1 MSLHARGGQT
11 VARRPWRYNQ
21 QSLQAEPMHYA
32 LAPRTFLFSHY
43 FYTGLR
49 IATGIVGL
57 TFLTYAVAD
66 LPAAMAVAIG
76 ALCTSLMD
84 LPSPLRHKFN
94 EMLAGVL
101 LCSLVALL
109 VSLCSP
115 VPWLLRTVIV
125 LVSFLASM
133 MVVYGRKAMPLQFVA
148 LFVMMLSSEE
158 AASPLQALHQGALF
172 LAGGAGY
179 MAYAM
184 VVVWIMQRRLKQQ
197 VLAEALYELAAY
209 TNIKAGCYD
218 IANPLPAQMEKLV
231 RQQSVLAERQQAS
244 RDLIL
249 RGKPAPDEAVL
260 VQVHYAMFDLY
271 ELVLSTHTD
280 YVLLRQHFA
289 DGAVLPLLGDLIG
302 KAARDIESVAYAMTR
317 GRPSRQTID
326 YRDELRLLAEA
337 LRALPPGEGEAAE
350 AQAVLRA
357 TSNKIRET
365 IATIAQLHEASLAPR
380 GPLPMVAGADLTP
393 FLTQQRYSLGIL
405 VSNLR
410 WTSPTFRYALRV
422 AMAISVGLLSA
433 EWLPYKTHGYWIA
446 LTIAVILKPSFSI
459 TRQRRAD
466 RLIGTLIGCLL
477 TAVILHFVHA
487 PAVLFGFLF
496 VATAAGPTF
505 LYVKYR
511 YTAIAASMQALLLI
525 GLTVPHGGSAIGERL
540 LDTLLGTLIA
550 TFFSYVLPSWE
561 YQDLPRL
568 VKAVLDANRKYVDAA
583 AALLLGPAGDDFR
596 YRVSRKQF
604 MDSLATLSAALG
616 RMLDEPA
623 AKQRAAAELNRFTVQ
638 NYLLVAHM
646 AALRLL
652 LQRYAEDMPRA
663 EVDAALSRAFS
674 GVRASLG
681 AAPELAD
688 TAPAML
694 PARSADWAGWEP
706 LRRRLRL
713 LEQDAAQVGL
723 SSAALAEALG
733 RVVDEAVVS

>member
-1 MSLHARGGQT
+1 
-11 VARRPWRYNQ
+11 
-21 QSLQAEPMHYA
+21 MHYA

-57 TFLTYAVAD
+57 AYLTYFIAG
-66 LPAAMAVAIG
+66 LPSAMAVAIG

-101 LCSLVALL
+101 FCSLVAL
-109 VSLCSP
+109 VVGLCSP
-115 VPWLLRTVIV
+115 VPWLLRSVIV

-158 AASPLQALHQGALF
+158 AATPLQALHQGALF
-172 LAGGAGY
+172 FLGGAGY

-184 VVVWIMQRRLKQQ
+184 MVVWILQRRLKQQ

-209 TNIKAGCYD
+209 TSTKAGCYD
-218 IANPLPAQMEKLV
+218 IAQPLSAQMEKLV
-231 RQQSVLAERQQAS
+231 RQQSTLAERQQAS

-249 RGKPAPDEAVL
+249 RGRPAKDEEVL

-271 ELVLSTHTD
+271 ELVLATHTD
-280 YVLLRQHFA
+280 YILLRQHFA
-289 DGAVLPLLGDLIG
+289 GSSVLPLLGDLIG

-317 GRPSRQTID
+317 GRASQRTVD
-326 YRDELRLLAEA
+326 YEDELRALAGA

-365 IATIAQLHEASLAPR
+365 IAMIARLHAAGQAPQ
-380 GPLPMVAGADLTP
+380 GALPMVAGADLTP

-405 VSNLR
+405 LANLR

-422 AMAISVGLLSA
+422 AMAISVGLVSS
-433 EWLPYKTHGYWIA
+433 EWLPWQTHGYWIA
-446 LTIAVILKPSFSI
+446 LTIAVVLKPSFSI

-466 RLIGTLIGCLL
+466 RLVGTLIGCLL
-477 TAVILHFVHA
+477 TAVILRFVHA
-487 PAVLFGFLF
+487 PAILFGFLF

-525 GLTVPHGGSAIGERL
+525 GLTVPHAGAIGERL

-568 VKAVLDANRKYVDAA
+568 VDEVLEANRKYVGDG
-583 AALLLGPAGDDFR
+583 AALLLGDVADDFH
-596 YRVSRKQF
+596 YRVSRKRF
-604 MDSLATLSAALG
+604 MDSLATLSGALG

-623 AKQRAAAELNRFTVQ
+623 DKRRAPRELNRFTVQ

-652 LQRYAEDMPRA
+652 LQRYAENMPRA
-663 EVDAALSRAFS
+663 EVEAMLRNGLAA
-674 GVRASLG
+674 VRTSLG
-681 AAPELAD
+681 AAPQTVD
-688 TAPAML
+688 AML
-694 PARSADWAGWEP
+694 DKTARQDPAWPGWGP
-706 LRRRLRL
+706 LRRRLRML
-713 LEQDAAQVGL
+713 RQDAAQVAL
-723 SSAALAEALG
+723 ASAAIGQALG
-733 RVVDEAVVS
+733 RPAGAQAVKDDASLLGR

>member
-1 MSLHARGGQT
+1 
-11 VARRPWRYNQ
+11 
-21 QSLQAEPMHYA
+21 MHYV

-57 TFLTYAVAD
+57 AYLAYAIAG
-66 LPAAMAVAIG
+66 LPTAMAVAIG

-115 VPWLLRTVIV
+115 LPWLLHTVIV

-158 AASPLQALHQGALF
+158 TATPLQALYHGALF
-172 LAGGAGY
+172 FAGGAGY

-184 VVVWIMQRRLKQQ
+184 VVVWVLQRRLKQQ

-209 TNIKAGCYD
+209 TSIKAGCYD
-218 IANPLPAQMEKLV
+218 MANALPAQMEKLV
-231 RQQSVLAERQQAS
+231 REQSVLAERQQAS

-249 RGKPAPDEAVL
+249 RGKPAPDEAIL

-271 ELVLSTHTD
+271 ELVLATHTD
-280 YVLLRQHFA
+280 YALLRQHFA
-289 DGAVLPLLGDLIG
+289 GAATGVAILPLLGDLIG

-317 GRPSRQTID
+317 GRPSRAAID
-326 YRDELRLLAEA
+326 YQAELRALDEA
-337 LRALPPGEGEAAE
+337 LRALQPGDGQSFE

-357 TSNKIRET
+357 TSNKIREI
-365 IATIAQLHEASLAPR
+365 IAMIARLHAASLAPH
-380 GPLPMVAGADLTP
+380 GTLPKVGGADLTP
-393 FLTQQRYSLGIL
+393 FLTQQRYSIGIL
-405 VSNLR
+405 LSNLR
-410 WTSPTFRYALRV
+410 WRSPTFRFALRV
-422 AMAISVGLLSA
+422 AMAISVGLVSA
-433 EWLPYKTHGYWIA
+433 QWLPYQSHGYWTA
-446 LTIAVILKPSFSI
+446 LTIAVILKPSFSM

-466 RLIGTLIGCLL
+466 RLIGTLIGCVL
-477 TAVILHFVHA
+477 TAVILRFVHA
-487 PAVLFGFLF
+487 PAILFGFLF
-496 VATAAGPTF
+496 VATAAGPAF
-505 LYVKYR
+505 LSIKYR

-525 GLTVPHGGSAIGERL
+525 GLTVPHGAGAIEERL

-550 TFFSYVLPSWE
+550 SFFSYVLPSWE
-561 YQDLPRL
+561 YHDLPRL
-568 VKAVLDANRKYVDAA
+568 VAAVRGANRKYVDAA
-583 AALLLGPAGDDFR
+583 AALLLSHTGDDFQ
-596 YRVSRKQF
+596 YRISRKQF

-623 AKQRAAAELNRFTVQ
+623 AKQRAPAELNLFTVQ
-638 NYLLVAHM
+638 NYLLMAHM

-652 LQRYAEDMPRA
+652 LQRYAENLPRA
-663 EVDAALSRAFS
+663 EVDAFLDSAFA
-674 GVRASLG
+674 GVRTSLG
-681 AAPELAD
+681 TPPEAVPAGERNGPETPDAPDGPGAR
-688 TAPAML
+688 TAWP
-694 PARSADWAGWEP
+694 GWTP
-706 LRRRLRL
+706 LRRRLRML
-713 LEQDAAQVGL
+713 QQDAAQVAL
-723 SSAALAEALG
+723 CSSAISDALNRG
-733 RVVDEAVVS
+733 

>member
-1 MSLHARGGQT
+1 
-11 VARRPWRYNQ
+11 
-21 QSLQAEPMHYA
+21 MHYA

-49 IATGIVGL
+49 IGTGIVGL
-57 TFLTYAVAD
+57 TYLAYAVAD
-66 LPAAMAVAIG
+66 LPSAMAVAIG

-148 LFVMMLSSEE
+148 LFVMMLSSE
-158 AASPLQALHQGALF
+158 AAATPLQALRHGALF
-172 LAGGAGY
+172 FAGGAGY
-179 MAYAM
+179 MTYAM
-184 VVVWIMQRRLKQQ
+184 VVVWILQRRLKQQ

-209 TNIKAGCYD
+209 TSIKAGCYD
-218 IANPLPAQMEKLV
+218 LDNALPAQMEKLV
-231 RQQSVLAERQQAS
+231 RRQSVLAERQQAS

-249 RGKPAPDEAVL
+249 RGRPRPGEVIL

-280 YVLLRQHFA
+280 YALLRQHFA
-289 DGAVLPLLGDLIG
+289 GGPVLPLLGDLIG

-317 GRPSRQTID
+317 NRPSHPEID
-326 YRDELRLLAEA
+326 YAGELRALDEA
-337 LRALPPGEGEAAE
+337 LRKLPPGEGHAVD

-357 TSNKIRET
+357 TSNKISEM
-365 IATIAQLHEASLAPR
+365 IATIAQLHAASQAPH
-380 GPLPMVAGADLTP
+380 GVLPMAPDADLTP
-393 FLTQQRYSLGIL
+393 FLTQQRYSIGIL
-405 VSNLR
+405 LSNLR

-433 EWLPYKTHGYWIA
+433 GWLPYKSHGYWTA
-446 LTIAVILKPSFSI
+446 LTIAVVLKPSFSM

-466 RLIGTLIGCLL
+466 RLVGTLIGCML

-496 VATAAGPTF
+496 VATTAAPTF
-505 LYVKYR
+505 LHIKYR
-511 YTAIAASMQALLLI
+511 YTAVAASMQALLLI
-525 GLTVPHGGSAIGERL
+525 GLTVPQGASAITERL

-568 VKAVLDANRKYVDAA
+568 VKAVRDANRKYIDAA
-583 AALLLGPAGDDFR
+583 AELLLRRTGDDFH
-596 YRVSRKQF
+596 YRISRKRF

-623 AKQRAAAELNRFTVQ
+623 DKQRAPAELNRFTVQ
-638 NYLLVAHM
+638 NYLLVAHV

-652 LQRYAEDMPRA
+652 LQRYAENMPRA
-663 EVDAALSRAFS
+663 EVDAALRSTFA
-674 GVRASLG
+674 GVRASLE
-681 AAPELAD
+681 AAPQAEVA
-688 TAPAML
+688 APD
-694 PARSADWAGWEP
+694 ARTIRVADWPGWAP
-706 LRRRLRL
+706 LQRRLQL
-713 LEQDAAQVGL
+713 LQQDAAQVTLG
-723 SSAALAEALG
+723 SAAIGEALG
-733 RVVDEAVVS
+733 RTVQARTEKKDDACCK

>member
-1 MSLHARGGQT
+1 
-11 VARRPWRYNQ
+11 
-21 QSLQAEPMHYA
+21 MHYA

-57 TFLTYAVAD
+57 SYLTYAVAD
-66 LPAAMAVAIG
+66 LPTTMAVAMG

-115 VPWLLRTVIV
+115 VPWLLRGVIV

-148 LFVMMLSSEE
+148 LFVMMLSAEE
-158 AASPLQALHQGALF
+158 PATPLQALRHGALF
-172 LAGGAGY
+172 FAGGAAY

-184 VVVWIMQRRLKQQ
+184 VVVWMLQRRLKQQ
-197 VLAEALYELAAY
+197 VLAEALYELASY
-209 TNIKAGCYD
+209 TSMKAGCYD
-218 IANPLPAQMEKLV
+218 MANALPAQLEKLV
-231 RQQSVLAERQQAS
+231 RQQSVLAERQQAA

-249 RGKPAPDEAVL
+249 RGKHDADDL
-260 VQVHYAMFDLY
+260 ILIQVHYAMFDLY
-271 ELVLSTHTD
+271 ELILSTHTD
-280 YVLLRQHFA
+280 YALLRQHFA
-289 DGAVLPLLGDLIG
+289 GAADNGPVLDLLGDLIG

-317 GRPSRQTID
+317 NRPSRTAID
-326 YRDELRLLAEA
+326 YRDELRALDALLRKLPSSDSEHADATAEA
-337 LRALPPGEGEAAE
+337 H
-350 AQAVLRA
+350 AVLRA
-357 TSNKIRET
+357 TSHKIRET
-365 IATIAQLHEASLAPR
+365 IAMIGRLHAASRSAR
-380 GPLPMVAGADLTP
+380 GKLPMAPGADLTP

-405 VSNLR
+405 LANLR
-410 WTSPTFRYALRV
+410 WTSPTFRFALRV
-422 AMAISVGLLSA
+422 AMAISAGLLLS
-433 EWLPYKTHGYWIA
+433 EWLPYQSHGYWTA

-466 RLIGTLIGCLL
+466 RLAGTLIGCVL
-477 TAVILHFVHA
+477 TAIILRFVHA
-487 PAVLFGFLF
+487 PVLLFGFLF

-505 LYVKYR
+505 LTIKYR

-525 GLTVPHGGSAIGERL
+525 GLTLPHGASAISERL

-568 VKAVLDANRKYVDAA
+568 VNAVLEANRKYIASAA
-583 AALLLGPAGDDFR
+583 DLLLGRSGDDFH
-596 YRVSRKQF
+596 YRVRRKEF
-604 MDSLATLSAALG
+604 MDSLANLSAALG

-623 AKQRAAAELNRFTVQ
+623 AKRRAPDELNRFTVQ

-652 LQRYAEDMPRA
+652 LQRYGENLPRA
-663 EVDAALSRAFS
+663 EVNAALENMFGDVRRSLESQS
-674 GVRASLG
+674 GDATPPHSLTMRTG
-681 AAPELAD
+681 
-688 TAPAML
+688 
-694 PARSADWAGWEP
+694 GWP
-706 LRRRLRL
+706 GWTPFQRRLRL
-713 LEQDAAQVGL
+713 LQQDAAQLAL
-723 SSAALAEALG
+723 SGTAIGEAL
-733 RVVDEAVVS
+733 RERARAR

>member
-1 MSLHARGGQT
+1 
-11 VARRPWRYNQ
+11 
-21 QSLQAEPMHYA
+21 MHYA

-57 TFLTYAVAD
+57 TFLTLAVAN
-66 LPAAMAVAIG
+66 LPTAMAVAIG

-94 EMLAGVL
+94 EMLAGVM

-125 LVSFLASM
+125 LVTFLASM
-133 MVVYGRKAMPLQFVA
+133 MVVYGRKAMPLQFAA

-158 AASPLQALHQGALF
+158 ASAPGQALRHGALF
-172 LAGGAGY
+172 FAGGAGY

-184 VVVWIMQRRLKQQ
+184 VVVWLMQARLKQQ
-197 VLAEALYELAAY
+197 VLAEALYELATY
-209 TNIKAGCYD
+209 TSLKAGCYD
-218 IANPLPAQMEKLV
+218 ISTPLPAQLEKLV

-249 RGKPAPDEAVL
+249 RGKPSPDDTIL

-289 DGAVLPLLGDLIG
+289 GGAVLPLLGDLIG

-317 GRPSRQTID
+317 NRPSRAEVD
-326 YRDELRLLAEA
+326 YQPEMRALGDA
-337 LRALPPGEGEAAE
+337 LRTLRAGDSAASEE

-357 TSNKIRET
+357 TSNKIGDV
-365 IATIAQLHEASLAPR
+365 IAMIGRLHAASLVPL

-393 FLTQQRYSLGIL
+393 FLTQQRYGFGIL
-405 VSNLR
+405 LANLR
-410 WTSPTFRYALRV
+410 WSSPTFRFALRV
-422 AMAISVGLLSA
+422 AMAVSVGLLVG
-433 EWLPYKTHGYWIA
+433 EWLPYQSHGYWIA

-466 RLIGTLIGCLL
+466 RLIGTVIGCIL

-487 PAVLFGFLF
+487 PAALIGFLF
-496 VATAAGPTF
+496 VATAAAPAF
-505 LYVKYR
+505 LYIKYR
-511 YTAIAASMQALLLI
+511 YTAIAASMQILLLI
-525 GLTVPHGGSAIGERL
+525 GLTVPNAGSAIGERL
-540 LDTLLGTLIA
+540 LDTLAGTLIA
-550 TFFSYVLPSWE
+550 TFFSYVLPNWE
-561 YQDLPRL
+561 YQNLPRL
-568 VKAVLDANRKYVDAA
+568 VDAVLDANRKYIGAA
-583 AALLLGPAGDDFR
+583 ADLLQGRTGDDFR
-596 YRVSRKQF
+596 YRISRKGF

-616 RMLDEPA
+616 RMLDEPSSR
-623 AKQRAAAELNRFTVQ
+623 QRAPADLNRFTVQ
-638 NYLLVAHM
+638 NYLLVSHM

-652 LQRYAEDMPRA
+652 LQRYKDGLPRA
-663 EVDAALSRAFS
+663 EVNAALEHAS
-674 GVRASLG
+674 GQVRERLGSLPPEPG
-681 AAPELAD
+681 AVADAPD
-688 TAPAML
+688 SSPTAAAAQWPG
-694 PARSADWAGWEP
+694 WAP
-706 LRRRLRL
+706 LQRRLRL
-713 LEQDAAQVGL
+713 LLQDADQLALANRAIG
-723 SSAALAEALG
+723 AALD
-733 RVVDEAVVS
+733 RSTMPN

>member
-1 MSLHARGGQT
+1 
-11 VARRPWRYNQ
+11 
-21 QSLQAEPMHYA
+21 MHYA

-49 IATGIVGL
+49 IGAGIVGL
-57 TFLTYAVAD
+57 TWLAYAIAD
-66 LPAAMAVAIG
+66 LPTAMAVAMG

-133 MVVYGRKAMPLQFVA
+133 MVVYGKKAMPLQFVA
-148 LFVMMLSSEE
+148 LFVMMLSSEAP
-158 AASPLQALHQGALF
+158 AAPLQALRQGALF
-172 LAGGAGY
+172 FAGGAGY
-179 MAYAM
+179 MTYAM
-184 VVVWIMQRRLKQQ
+184 AVVWMLQRRLKQQ

-209 TNIKAGCYD
+209 TSIKAGCYD
-218 IANPLPAQMEKLV
+218 MANALPAQMEKLV

-249 RGKPAPDEAVL
+249 RDKPAPDEAIL

-289 DGAVLPLLGDLIG
+289 AGAAGIPVLPLLGDLIG

-317 GRPSRQTID
+317 NRPSRPVID
-326 YRDELRLLAEA
+326 YEDELRA
-337 LRALPPGEGEAAE
+337 LGDVLRKLPPGDDGTFD

-357 TSNKIRET
+357 TCNKISET
-365 IATIAQLHEASLAPR
+365 IAMIARLHAASQAPQ
-380 GPLPMVAGADLTP
+380 GALPMAPDVDLTP
-393 FLTQQRYSLGIL
+393 FLTQQRYSIGIL
-405 VSNLR
+405 LSNLR
-410 WTSPTFRYALRV
+410 WSSPTFRFALRV
-422 AMAISVGLLSA
+422 AMAISVGLVSA
-433 EWLPYKTHGYWIA
+433 EWLPYKSHGYWTA
-446 LTIAVILKPSFSI
+446 LTIAVVLKPSFSI

-466 RLIGTLIGCLL
+466 RLVGTLIGCVL

-487 PAVLFGFLF
+487 PALLFGFLF

-505 LYVKYR
+505 LTIKYR

-525 GLTVPHGGSAIGERL
+525 GLTVPHGASAINERL

-561 YQDLPRL
+561 YQNLPLL
-568 VKAVLDANRKYVDAA
+568 VDAVLDANRQYIDTAA
-583 AALLLGPAGDDFR
+583 ELLTGRAGDDFQ
-596 YRVSRKQF
+596 YRISRKRF
-604 MDSLATLSAALG
+604 MDSLANLSAALG
-616 RMLDEPA
+616 RMLDEPV
-623 AKQRAAAELNRFTVQ
+623 AKQRAPEELNRFTVQ
-638 NYLLVAHM
+638 NYVLVAHM

-652 LQRYAEDMPRA
+652 LRRYQENMPRA
-663 EVDAALSRAFS
+663 EVEAVLENMFAAVRRGLETGPQAEGRPPEGQTMRRAEWP
-674 GVRASLG
+674 GW
-681 AAPELAD
+681 APLQ
-688 TAPAML
+688 
-694 PARSADWAGWEP
+694 
-706 LRRRLRL
+706 RRLRL
-713 LEQDAAQVGL
+713 LQQDAGQVAL
-723 SSAALAEALG
+723 SRAAIGDALG
-733 RVVDEAVVS
+733 RAHQGTSKG